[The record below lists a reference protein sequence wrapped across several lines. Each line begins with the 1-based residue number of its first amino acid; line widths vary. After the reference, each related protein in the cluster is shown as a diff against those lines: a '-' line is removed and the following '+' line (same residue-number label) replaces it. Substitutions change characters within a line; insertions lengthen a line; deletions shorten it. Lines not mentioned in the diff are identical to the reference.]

1 MKTGATVCQITKKA
15 VVTLIVMLAVAHA
28 SLAQLRLAKTTQK
41 FNVAIFVFPGVQVID
56 FAGPYEVFSESG
68 MNVYTV
74 GETVAPLHTAG
85 GLTITPKYSFENAPK
100 PDLVVLPGGGFY
112 KPGDKAVGDQMVNP
126 LAMKWI
132 KEMAKQAEVMTV
144 CNGAFLAAKAGLLAN
159 LPATTFYGY
168 LDHLT
173 EVSPTTTVVRD
184 KKYVDNGRIITTA
197 GLSSGI
203 DGSLYVVSKLVGN
216 GRAKFTA
223 LNMEYN
229 WDPDSKF
236 ARAMLP
242 DMYIPDELGTD
253 LPEGSYLDEYY
264 GNRDH
269 WHMTVRIPAPQT
281 PSQINEVVNTSLT
294 KWGQW
299 TKVEGSAATES
310 RWTFTDRLGVKWLTT
325 IKSESDGSGV
335 LLTLQMRRN

>member
-1 MKTGATVCQITKKA
+1 MKTGVSLGRISRGGF
-15 VVTLIVMLAVAHA
+15 VILVMTLAVARV
-28 SLAQLRLAKTTQK
+28 SLAQMRLEKTTK
-41 FNVAIFVFPGVQVID
+41 KLNVAIFVFPGVQVID
-56 FAGPYEVFSESG
+56 FAGPYEVFAESG
-68 MNVYTV
+68 MNVYVV
-74 GETVAPLHTAG
+74 GQTVAPIQASG
-85 GLTITPKYSFENAPK
+85 GLTVTPKYSFENAPK

-126 LAMKWI
+126 VAMKWI
-132 KEMAKQAEVMTV
+132 KELAKQAQVMTV
-144 CNGAFLAAKAGLLAN
+144 CNGAFLAAKAGLLDN

-168 LDHLT
+168 LDNLRD
-173 EVSPTTTVVRD
+173 VSPTTTVVRD

-203 DGSLYVVSKLVGN
+203 DGSLYMVSKLVGN

-242 DMYIPDELGTD
+242 DMYIPDELGAD

-269 WHMTVRIPAPQT
+269 WHMTVRVPAPHT
-281 PSQINEVVNTSLT
+281 PSHINDVVSASLT

-299 TKVEGSAATES
+299 TKAEGSAATES
-310 RWTFTDRLGVKWLTT
+310 RWTFTDRLGAKWLTT
-325 IKSESDGSGV
+325 IASESDGSGV
-335 LLTLQMRRN
+335 RMILRMRRL

>member
-1 MKTGATVCQITKKA
+1 MKTGVSVGRIRRGGF
-15 VVTLIVMLAVAHA
+15 VILIMTLAVARM
-28 SLAQLRLAKTTQK
+28 SLAQMRLEKTTKK

-74 GETVAPLHTAG
+74 GETVAPIQASG

-144 CNGAFLAAKAGLLAN
+144 CNGAFLAAKAGLLDN

-168 LDHLT
+168 LDNLT

-269 WHMTVRIPAPQT
+269 WHMTVRIPAPHT
-281 PSQINEVVNTSLT
+281 PSKINDVVNASLT

>member
-1 MKTGATVCQITKKA
+1 MKTCVSVCRISKGA
-15 VVTLIVMLAVAHA
+15 VVILIMMLAVARV
-28 SLAQLRLAKTTQK
+28 SLAQLRIEKTTQK

-56 FAGPYEVFSESG
+56 FAGPYEVFAESR
-68 MNVYTV
+68 MDVYIV
-74 GETVAPLHTAG
+74 GETMAPIKTSG

-132 KEMAKQAEVMTV
+132 KEMAKQAQVMTV
-144 CNGAFLAAKAGLLAN
+144 CNGAFLAAKAGLLDN

-168 LDHLT
+168 LDNLT
-173 EVSPTTTVVRD
+173 DVSSTTTVVRD
-184 KKYVDNGRIITTA
+184 KKYVDNGRILTTA

-203 DGSLYVVSKLVGN
+203 EGSLYMVSKLVGN

-223 LNMEYN
+223 LNMEYD

-242 DMYIPDELGTD
+242 DIYIPDELGTD

-269 WHMTVRIPAPQT
+269 WHMTVRVPASHT
-281 PSQINEVVNTSLT
+281 PSQINDIVSASLT

-299 TKVEGSAATES
+299 TKVKGSAGTES
-310 RWTFTDRLGVKWLTT
+310 RWTFTDRLGAKWLTT
-325 IKSESDGSGV
+325 ITSESDGSGV

>member
-1 MKTGATVCQITKKA
+1 MKTGVSVGRIRRG
-15 VVTLIVMLAVAHA
+15 VFVILIMTLAVARM
-28 SLAQLRLAKTTQK
+28 SLAQMRLEKTTKK

-56 FAGPYEVFSESG
+56 FAGPYEVFVESG
-68 MNVYTV
+68 MNVYIV
-74 GETVAPLHTAG
+74 GETVAPLQTAG

-132 KEMAKQAEVMTV
+132 KEMAKQSEVMTV
-144 CNGAFLAAKAGLLAN
+144 CNGAFLAAKAGLLVN

-168 LDHLT
+168 LDNLT
-173 EVSPTTTVVRD
+173 EVSPTTTVIRD
-184 KKYVDNGRIITTA
+184 KKYVDNGRIVTTA

-242 DMYIPDELGTD
+242 DIYIPDELGTD

-269 WHMTVRIPAPQT
+269 WHMTVRVPAPHT
-281 PSQINEVVNTSLT
+281 PSQINEVVSASLT

-299 TKVEGSAATES
+299 TKVEGSATTES
-310 RWTFTDRLGVKWLTT
+310 RWTFTDRLGAKWLTT
-325 IKSESDGSGV
+325 ITSEADGSGV

>member
-1 MKTGATVCQITKKA
+1 
-15 VVTLIVMLAVAHA
+15 
-28 SLAQLRLAKTTQK
+28 
-41 FNVAIFVFPGVQVID
+41 
-56 FAGPYEVFSESG
+56 
-68 MNVYTV
+68 
-74 GETVAPLHTAG
+74 
-85 GLTITPKYSFENAPK
+85 
-100 PDLVVLPGGGFY
+100 VLPGGGFY

-144 CNGAFLAAKAGLLAN
+144 CNGAFLAAKAGLLVN

-269 WHMTVRIPAPQT
+269 WHMTVRIPAPHT
-281 PSQINEVVNTSLT
+281 PPQINEVVDTSLT

-299 TKVEGSAATES
+299 AKVEGSAATES

-325 IKSESDGSGV
+325 ITSGADGSGV

>member
-1 MKTGATVCQITKKA
+1 MRTGVSVWRISKGAFVI
-15 VVTLIVMLAVAHA
+15 LIMMLAVARA
-28 SLAQLRLAKTTQK
+28 SLAQLRIAKTTQK

-294 KWGQW
+294 RWGQW
-299 TKVEGSAATES
+299 AKVEGSATTES
-310 RWTFTDRLGVKWLTT
+310 RWIFTDRLGVKWLTT

>member
-1 MKTGATVCQITKKA
+1 MRTGVSVWRISKGAFVI
-15 VVTLIVMLAVAHA
+15 LIMMLAVARA
-28 SLAQLRLAKTTQK
+28 SLAQLRLEKTTKK

-269 WHMTVRIPAPQT
+269 WHMTVRIPAPHT

-294 KWGQW
+294 KWGRW
-299 TKVEGSAATES
+299 AKVEGSEATES

-325 IKSESDGSGV
+325 ITSGADGAGV

>member
-1 MKTGATVCQITKKA
+1 MRTGVSVWRISKGAFVI
-15 VVTLIVMLAVAHA
+15 LIMMLAVAHV
-28 SLAQLRLAKTTQK
+28 SLAQLRIAKTTQK

-294 KWGQW
+294 KWGRW
-299 TKVEGSAATES
+299 AKVEGSEATES
-310 RWTFTDRLGVKWLTT
+310 RWTFTDRLGVKWFTT

>member
-1 MKTGATVCQITKKA
+1 MRTGVSVWRISKGAFVI
-15 VVTLIVMLAVAHA
+15 LIMMLAVARV

-253 LPEGSYLDEYY
+253 LPEGSYLDEYC

-269 WHMTVRIPAPQT
+269 WHMTVRIPPPHT
-281 PSQINEVVNTSLT
+281 PSQINAVVNASLI

-325 IKSESDGSGV
+325 ITSGADGPGV